1 MATNSRSCENQL
13 PTKVCKRCKCTAQ
26 SGLKCIKC
34 DTVIHTGCVKYLKNI
49 VVLENEQIIC
59 CNGKTSEKPDP
70 DSDSE
75 LFDALEEQAA
85 DSKVDIRI
93 FNYIIKQKDQLI
105 RELYDKIEIL
115 KSNIKLLE
123 NNTSTKHNIENSKNV
138 HSKNSTKN
146 TTNVP
151 AVTHAEKENRPTDL
165 QGVSNKHV
173 TSAILNEQTKL
184 KFNEIINLTKDQR
197 DGQAASE
204 PGSSSM
210 KRIVST
216 GAEDDSGGEWK
227 KVERKPRKR
236 NVVIGNR
243 DDTNIKGVPKY
254 TYLHVYRIDKATTVE
269 LLLTKLLA
277 NHFPEVIC
285 ESITPKHP
293 EMYSSFRIGIYDR
306 NFRKAMDPE
315 IWPSGACVSRFLF
328 LKRKNNENT

>member
-1 MATNSRSCENQL
+1 MKLREISIDILEPDISIAREQN
-13 PTKVCKRCKCTAQ
+13 
-26 SGLKCIKC
+26 
-34 DTVIHTGCVKYLKNI
+34 NI
-49 VVLENEQIIC
+49 VVLENEQ
-59 CNGKTSEKPDP
+59 KPDP

-105 RELYDKIEIL
+105 GELYDKIEIL

-138 HSKNSTKN
+138 HSKSSTKN
-146 TTNVP
+146 TTNIP
-151 AVTHAEKENRPTDL
+151 AVTHAEKEHRPTDL

-173 TSAILNEQTKL
+173 ASAILNEQTKL

-210 KRIVST
+210 KRIVSA
-216 GAEDDSGGEWK
+216 GVDDDSGGEWK
-227 KVERKPRKR
+227 KVERKPRRR

-269 LLLTKLLA
+269 SLTELLA
-277 NHFPEVIC
+277 NYFPEVIC

-315 IWPSGACVSRFLF
+315 IWPSGACVSRSLF